1 MSPSP
6 SLDQLRVEQLVKQ
19 AEGLETAPDASQAGK
34 PVEPEETEN
43 GKSSFKIHVS
53 YMYCYLLFI
62 VLQKLVIL

>member
-34 PVEPEETEN
+34 PAEPEETEN
-43 GKSSFKIHVS
+43 GKSSFKIHVP
-53 YMYCYLLFI
+53 YMYYYLLFI
-62 VLQKLVIL
+62 LL

>member
-53 YMYCYLLFI
+53 YMYMYCYLLFI
-62 VLQKLVIL
+62 LL

>member
-34 PVEPEETEN
+34 PTEPEETEN
-43 GKSSFKIHVS
+43 GKNSFKIHVP

-62 VLQKLVIL
+62 LL